1 MIFLVECIVACALF
15 TAMLEIMCA
24 KRREI
29 FTNDYPPVVTD
40 KLRSLNLAAEKPPA
54 KKSDIIRKAAAV
66 II

>member
-40 KLRSLNLAAEKPPA
+40 KLRSLNLVAEKPPA